1 MAQSTTLET
10 RVLTV
15 REVSEYLRV
24 HPSTVYRLL
33 RQRQLPAFRVGS
45 DWRFNVEAIDRW
57 RAEMEKSVRG
67 GTSEMPESRGKRGP
81 GSHRSA

>member
-1 MAQSTTLET
+1 MAQSISQPAK
-10 RVLTV
+10 VLTV

-24 HPSTVYRLL
+24 HPSTIYRLL

-57 RAEMEKSVRG
+57 RAAMEKG
-67 GTSEMPESRGKRGP
+67 GQAIEKPAA
-81 GSHRSA
+81 SHGRRRSA

>member
-1 MAQSTTLET
+1 MAQTSNIQAK
-10 RVLTV
+10 VLTV

-57 RAEMEKSVRG
+57 RASMEAGIQPTVAEPSSAQKSG
-67 GTSEMPESRGKRGP
+67 D
-81 GSHRSA
+81 

>member
-1 MAQSTTLET
+1 MAQATNIPAK
-10 RVLTV
+10 VLTV
-15 REVSEYLRV
+15 RELSEYLRV

-57 RAEMEKSVRG
+57 RASMEAG
-67 GTSEMPESRGKRGP
+67 AQIFEQPTTPSRKGN
-81 GSHRSA
+81 A